1 MTVREAIYIICL
13 SPQGPLPEI
22 YPLISEALRIVS
34 TDEMEASDIE
44 AAPALT
50 SGVEVG
56 HLGSQS
62 SLQSPVSADFE

>member
-1 MTVREAIYIICL
+1 MTVREAIYIICP

-44 AAPALT
+44 AAPAL